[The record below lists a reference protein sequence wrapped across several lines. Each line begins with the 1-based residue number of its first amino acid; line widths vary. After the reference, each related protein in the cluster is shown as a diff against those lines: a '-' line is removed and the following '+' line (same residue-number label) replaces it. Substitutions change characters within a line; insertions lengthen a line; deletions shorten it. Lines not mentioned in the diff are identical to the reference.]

1 MPLINS
7 TTESLPLVYMFKY
20 CTCKVCIVCACL
32 TDMLISYVQSYIT
45 KTREIRPPCYWRD
58 AVCFPSKIKLY
69 FSNQDMQPFCRGSLI
84 TAKTATTVTQIP
96 QETYRNENKSLLK
109 NKVLLNEQV
118 NDTFLV
124 NHYMAAVTTCEFSGI
139 FPPRLTKKGQKKSK
153 PVWPTTICRLALYSV
168 SKM

>member
-45 KTREIRPPCYWRD
+45 KNTRDPTTMLLKRRCM
-58 AVCFPSKIKLY
+58 FPLQNKTLLQQSRHATVLQGQFDYSKNCNH
-69 FSNQDMQPFCRGSLI
+69 SNSN
-84 TAKTATTVTQIP
+84 P

-139 FPPRLTKKGQKKSK
+139 FPPRLTKKGQKKK